1 MNVTYAINIKDLRV
15 VAATCET
22 LKQPDYRKIDEKTA
36 IAIEKGEV
44 EASEV
49 AKELLFGKHTEPL
62 QAETKQALNVRTK
75 PLPDPDKEED
85 GNTTPPAVVVPPVI
99 ETPVA
104 PVVVPPVV
112 VVTPAQAPTAEE
124 IDAMTVPNLKVK
136 AAEMGIAG
144 YNKMKADALKAAIL
158 GTVK

>member
-22 LKQPDYRKIDEKTA
+22 LKQADYRKIDEKTA

-49 AKELLFGKHTEPL
+49 AKELLFGKRTAPL

-75 PLPDPDKEED
+75 ALPAPDKDED
-85 GNTTPPAVVVPPVI
+85 APPAGDTPPADEPPAGD
-99 ETPVA
+99 PPA
-104 PVVVPPVV
+104 P
-112 VVTPAQAPTAEE
+112 APTAEE
-124 IDAMTVPNLKVK
+124 LDAMTVPNLKVK

-144 YNKMKADALKAAIL
+144 YNKMNADALKAAIL